1 MVKTTTYQK
10 DLVEALKDPC
20 EAAAYLNAAI
30 EEGDR
35 EVFLL
40 ALRNVA
46 EANGGMSTVAE
57 KANLSR
63 ESLYRMLSKR
73 GNPEIK
79 SLFTLLHTM
88 GLRLAIETEPERYPL
103 TSRVHEGE
111 ERYEASERE
120 EEGDRDRIDDCVLAL
135 LQLTLH
141 QGARAWKGF
150 DYEVMDRLFQKGYI
164 LDPRGKV
171 KSVVLTEEGLARSE
185 WLFVELFGKR

>member
-1 MVKTTTYQK
+1 MAKSTTSYQQ
-10 DLVEALKDPC
+10 DLIESLKDPC

-30 EEGDR
+30 EEGER

-46 EANGGMSTVAE
+46 EANGGVGNVAA

-88 GLRLAIETEPERYPL
+88 GLRLA
-103 TSRVHEGE
+103 V
-111 ERYEASERE
+111 EAESHV
-120 EEGDRDRIDDCVLAL
+120 CSA
-135 LQLTLH
+135 
-141 QGARAWKGF
+141 
-150 DYEVMDRLFQKGYI
+150 
-164 LDPRGKV
+164 
-171 KSVVLTEEGLARSE
+171 
-185 WLFVELFGKR
+185 